1 MQTLPPP
8 PCTAPRAHPC
18 MQAHG
23 ASPAEEEPGG
33 QGRQLCAVLHACKE
47 GKRGE
52 GVRAAWHRVGASPI
66 GNTHP
71 NGFLSRWAS
80 QQLAGGGPHAGAA
93 QHLGKKRGVQWGA
106 AGENA
111 LQRTGCKGIVRDRV
125 GAIPLR
131 ASWRVQCCHKQR
143 DGSKACC
150 MCCWEWDG
158 CKAPHWVQ
166 SHHKQW
172 DGCKKSL
179 RASWY
184 GCRCTMQW
192 DGCSMVGANLSQAMG
207 WVQTHCMQWC
217 VQVDPRQRVGCK
229 TTAPS
234 AAGANASQA
243 MGQLKRDGCKLIAC
257 TMVGA
262 N

>member
-1 MQTLPPP
+1 
-8 PCTAPRAHPC
+8 

-80 QQLAGGGPHAGAA
+80 QQLAGSGPHAGAA

-111 LQRTGCKGIVRDRV
+111 LQRTGCKGIVRDRE

-172 DGCKKSL
+172 DGCKKIT
-179 RASWY
+179 ACFMVW
-184 GCRCTMQW
+184 MQ
-192 DGCSMVGANLSQAMG
+192 MHNAMG
-207 WVQTHCMQWC
+207 WMLH
-217 VQVDPRQRVGCK
+217 G
-229 TTAPS
+229 
-234 AAGANASQA
+234 
-243 MGQLKRDGCKLIAC
+243 GCKLV
-257 TMVGA
+257 TSNGMGA
-262 N
+262 NSLHAVVCASRSQAKGWMQNHCTLNGRCKCITSNGTTEMGWM